1 MPYCMFLVRGAN
13 GQIRTIMSG
22 SEIGA
27 VKGFIRKYKPR
38 AGDVVSVKERES
50 GDDWS
55 EYDIR

>member
-1 MPYCMFLVRGAN
+1 
-13 GQIRTIMSG
+13 MSG

-27 VKGFIRKYKPR
+27 VKEFIRKYKSR

-50 GDDWS
+50 GDDWV

>member
-1 MPYCMFLVRGAN
+1 MPNRMFFVRGAD

-27 VKGFIRKYKPR
+27 VKEFIRKYKSR

-50 GDDWS
+50 GDDWV